1 MSMLNYQL
9 FVDLGM
15 SGTKATMSNGTK
27 FQSYLCPSRVADLPP
42 SELQILR
49 EQGAQFG
56 GGLESGAYLQL
67 GDTAYA
73 LADDA
78 EGRSNKTTAML
89 RKSTLAYLRI
99 LGVAGEMAHRF
110 KVPALAIDLGVAL
123 PFDEYLSDQHEVIRA
138 LQESRHFVY
147 RGREIELVPQVIKVL
162 PEGAGLVQWRK
173 IQAAKRGETNQTY
186 VVVMVGY
193 RDLTFL
199 VFRQGKPPTGEP
211 SSTVKLGYLECL
223 QSIAQ
228 GICKPE
234 SSYLLDALLNGRDT
248 VAFPDQPGKV
258 FELSDRRQKAEA
270 YYWEQ
275 VRHHLSDKFA
285 ALDVPRYEVL
295 VGGGTA
301 LTELR
306 PQLEPFLSNLPGA
319 TINWMPELSREV
331 ATTLRVPTE
340 SSQARFAD
348 CFGGAKWLVMKFAQ
362 AAEVA

>member
-1 MSMLNYQL
+1 
-9 FVDLGM
+9 M
-15 SGTKATMSNGTK
+15 SGTKASLSNGTK

-42 SELQILR
+42 SELQILHD
-49 EQGAQFG
+49 QGTQFG
-56 GGLESGAYLQL
+56 RGLESGAYLQL

-73 LADDA
+73 LAEDA
-78 EGRSNKTTAML
+78 DGRSNKTTVML

-110 KVPALAIDLGVAL
+110 KMSSLPIDLGVAL
-123 PFDEYLSDQHEVIRA
+123 PFDEYLSDQHEVTRA
-138 LQESRHFVY
+138 LQESRHFIY

-173 IQAAKRGETNQTY
+173 IQPAKRGEINQTY

-228 GICKPE
+228 GVCKPE
-234 SSYLLDALLNGRDT
+234 SSLLDALLHRRDT

-275 VRHHLSDKFA
+275 IRHHLSDKFA

-306 PQLEPFLSNLPGA
+306 PQLEPFLDNLPGA
-319 TINWMPELSREV
+319 TVNWMPELSREV
-331 ATTLRVPTE
+331 AMSLGVKTE
-340 SSQARFAD
+340 SDQARFAD
-348 CFGGAKWLVMKFAQ
+348 CFGGAQWLAMKFAQ

>member
-1 MSMLNYQL
+1 MSNYQL

-15 SGTKATMSNGTK
+15 SGTKASLSNGTK

-49 EQGAQFG
+49 DQGTQFG
-56 GGLESGAYLQL
+56 GGLESGAYLQI

-73 LADDA
+73 LAEDA
-78 EGRSNKTTAML
+78 EGRSNKTTVML

-110 KVPALAIDLGVAL
+110 KVSSLPIDLGVAL
-123 PFDEYLSDQHEVIRA
+123 PFDEYLSDQHEVTRA
-138 LQESRHFVY
+138 LQESRHFIY
-147 RGREIELVPQVIKVL
+147 RGRDVELVPQVIKVL

-234 SSYLLDALLNGRDT
+234 SSYLLDALLHQRDT

-306 PQLEPFLSNLPGA
+306 PHLEPFLSSLPGA
-319 TINWMPELSREV
+319 TVNWMPELSREV
-331 ATTLRVPTE
+331 ATSLGVKPE
-340 SSQARFAD
+340 SDQVRFAD
-348 CFGGAKWLVMKFAQ
+348 CFGGAKWLAMKFAQ
-362 AAEVA
+362 TAEVAS